1 MSGNRNVSSV
11 DACQPPPVRWGLPLE
26 LVLWPVVEHC
36 PLAVTEGG
44 KEADG
49 GIPAWRDSK
58 SKRNHQS
65 TLLRRYGAMAQ
76 TPFVRVQGNL
86 GRQWEQRR
94 DGPAGGGPGATRTQ
108 SEDLLVRALSG
119 SRLRSLV
126 RVGLVHSLGWERE
139 ERKARFSKTS
149 NYCTMT
155 KLERM
160 EGN

>member
-1 MSGNRNVSSV
+1 MPASLPREMGAPPGACAVASGGGLPAGCHRRGQGGRWRASSLEGQQVQTESSV
-11 DACQPPPVRWGLPLE
+11 
-26 LVLWPVVEHC
+26 H
-36 PLAVTEGG
+36 VTEKVWGHG
-44 KEADG
+44 
-49 GIPAWRDSK
+49 
-58 SKRNHQS
+58 
-65 TLLRRYGAMAQ
+65 T
-76 TPFVRVQGNL
+76 TPFVRVRGNL
-86 GRQWEQRR
+86 GRQWEQRQ
-94 DGPAGGGPGATRTQ
+94 DGPAGGGPGATQTQ

-119 SRLRSLV
+119 SRLQSLV